1 MYDLGTRIKEAREKR
16 GLSQRERKCSITTRL
31 AFDFVL

>member
-1 MYDLGTRIKEAREKR
+1 MFLCFYEIYSTYYNKFGQEH
-16 GLSQRERKCSITTRL
+16 RKCSITTRL